1 MSDISEELGTR
12 SRTYKTLFV
21 GAAALVLVVVAGV
34 WATLN
39 FVEDQRQRDIQNW
52 EVRLGIVADS
62 RAADVEAWIAKQKA
76 AVASLAENQSLQ
88 IYLTQLVIETGDNE
102 TQITDVPEA
111 GYLINLL
118 NNQAVISGFWE
129 PEEPEIRANVAR
141 PGRAGIGLTDATG
154 RLLVSSGNMPPMN
167 PAIRAG
173 MAEAANGVPAVID
186 LFENLSGDIAMG
198 FVHPVYSVHGDG
210 ETDQI
215 IGYIVGLRTISKSLF
230 PTLAQPG
237 DILRTGET
245 YLVRKKEKLVEYLS
259 PLADGTGAL
268 QRKLTAD
275 KSLAASFV
283 IDNPGSFTI
292 SRNYIGDEVLVTG
305 RAIQGAPWYLVRSVT
320 VIEALAES
328 RQRLNTMLGVFLLLI
343 LGVTGTVIA
352 VWRHGT
358 SLRAAELATK
368 YKATADTLAEQKE
381 FLKIVTDR
389 QPTSISVIDRDGKY
403 AFVNQV
409 AAQDVEMNQ
418 DEMIGRSLSHVFEKE
433 ISDQFQE
440 VLDKGRR
447 EKEIQSEVVTVSD
460 KKGKRVL
467 LSEFVPLGQ
476 GDTLGNDMLAVFQD
490 ITEVVEER
498 EQREGV
504 LRSLVRTLVAFLD
517 RRDPYSAN
525 QSARVAA
532 VGVAIAEELDV
543 DDKVRRTV
551 DIAGNLMNLG
561 KILVPPELLTKT
573 DNLTA
578 TEKATIRESMVASAD
593 LLEGVKFDLPVAE
606 ALRQMQEH
614 WDGSGQPNGLKEEE
628 ISQAARILTVAN
640 DFVGM
645 VSARA
650 YRPALSFNDAMA
662 ILMENADK
670 KYDRRPVSALIN
682 FVENHGGREAWKN
695 FSNPPEGLPQE
706 N

>member
-12 SRTYKTLFV
+12 SRTYKTLFI
-21 GAAALVLVVVAGV
+21 GAAALIMVVVAGV

-39 FVEDQRQRDIQNW
+39 FVEDQRERDIRNW

-62 RAADVEAWIAKQKA
+62 RAAAVEDWITKQEA

-102 TQITDVPEA
+102 TQIMDVPEA

-173 MAEAANGVPAVID
+173 MAEAANGVSAVID
-186 LFENLSGDIAMG
+186 LYKNLSGDISMG
-198 FVHPVYSVHGDG
+198 FVHPVYAVHGVG
-210 ETDQI
+210 ETEKI
-215 IGYIVGLRTISKSLF
+215 IGYIVGLRTVHKSLF
-230 PTLAQPG
+230 PSLVQPG
-237 DILRTGET
+237 DVLKTGET
-245 YLVRKKEKLVEYLS
+245 YLVRKRDKLIEYLS
-259 PLADGTGAL
+259 PLADGTAPL
-268 QRKLTAD
+268 QRQLTED
-275 KSLAASFV
+275 KNLAAAFV
-283 IDNPGSFTI
+283 VNNPGSFSI
-292 SRNYIGDEVLVTG
+292 NRNYIGDEVLVTG
-305 RAIQGAPWYLVRSVT
+305 RSIQGAPWYLVRSVT

-343 LGVTGTVIA
+343 LGVTGTLIA

-368 YKATADTLAEQKE
+368 YKATADNLRKQKE
-381 FLKIVTDR
+381 FLKVVTDQ
-389 QPTSISVIDRDGKY
+389 QPTSISVIDGDDKY
-403 AFVNQV
+403 TFVNQM
-409 AAQDVEMNQ
+409 AAQDVAMDQ
-418 DEMIGRSLSHVFEKE
+418 DEMIGRSLSHVYEKE

-440 VLDKGRR
+440 ILDKGRR
-447 EKEIQSEVVTVSD
+447 EKELQSKVVVVPD
-460 KKGKRVL
+460 AKGKRVL
-467 LSEFVPLGQ
+467 LSEFIPLGQ
-476 GDTLGNDMLAVFQD
+476 GETLGKDMLAVFQD

-504 LRSLVRTLVAFLD
+504 LRSLVSTLVAFLD

-532 VGVAIAEELDV
+532 VGVAIADELDV

-573 DNLTA
+573 DDLTPE
-578 TEKATIRESMVASAD
+578 EKNTIRESMVASAD
-593 LLEGVKFDLPVAE
+593 LLEGVKFELPVAE
-606 ALRQMQEH
+606 ALRHMQEH
-614 WDGSGQPNGLKEEE
+614 WDGSGQPEGLKGKE
-628 ISQAARILTVAN
+628 INQAARILTVAN

-650 YRPALSFNDAMA
+650 YRPALSFNKAMT

-670 KYDRRPVSALIN
+670 KYDRHPVSALIN
-682 FVENHGGREAWKN
+682 YVENHGGREAWQSY
-695 FSNPPEGLPQE
+695 SNPPEGVQE
-706 N
+706 QG